1 MKHYYSKS
9 KFVLFQGCSKRLW
22 LEHYKKDE
30 KIEVNNETQLING
43 NLIGDLAMGL
53 FGDFY
58 LAETKDNNLNIQA
71 ENTKKALVR
80 NEKVICEA
88 AFLYENHYC
97 AVDILVKDSDGYSVY
112 EVKST
117 THVEKHYYYDLAY
130 QYYVL
135 KNIGL
140 KINKLNLVH
149 INSDYV
155 LDGELNLNDYFVIN
169 DLTSEVKDKYDEV
182 CSLLEMSD
190 KILDSDIELPSV
202 INSTCNKNGGCPYLA
217 YCRKYNNIPEA
228 NSVFDLYNNRS
239 KIKQVNNNILTFN
252 DLLANGVKLSDI
264 QRRQIDFALNNKEV
278 LYIDKQKVK
287 AFLDSFT
294 FPLYFFDFETY
305 QDIIPKYTGCRP
317 YQQIPFQYSLHILYK
332 DGELEHKEFLGDGL
346 NNPIYD
352 IANSMLNDL
361 GIGGSIVA
369 YNDSFEKSR
378 IKELAYIVTDKK
390 NELFA
395 LVDRFVD
402 LADVF
407 QNGYCYNKQM
417 GGSFSIKSVLP
428 ALFPNDPELNYK
440 NLEGVHKGDEASA
453 AYLALPIMS
462 KEEYDSTR
470 KNLLAYCKLDT
481 YAMVKI
487 YQKLL
492 ELIEK

>member
-1 MKHYYSKS
+1 MMHYYSKS
-9 KFVLFQGCSKRLW
+9 KFVLFQGCHKRLW
-22 LEHYKKDE
+22 LEHFKKDE
-30 KIEVNNETQLING
+30 KVEVNNDNQLING

-53 FGDFY
+53 FGDYY

-71 ENTKKALVR
+71 ENTEKALER

-97 AVDILVKDSDGYSVY
+97 AIDILVKDTDGYSVY

-135 KNIGL
+135 KNFGL
-140 KINKLNLVH
+140 NINKLNLVY

-155 LDGELNLNDYFVIN
+155 LNGQLNLNEYFVIN
-169 DLTSEVKDKYDEV
+169 DLTSEVKDKYYEV
-182 CSLLEMSD
+182 CNLLEMSD
-190 KILDSDIELPSV
+190 KILDSDDEMPSI

-217 YCRKYNNIPEA
+217 YCKKYNNIPEV
-228 NSVFDLYNNRS
+228 NSVFDLYNNKS
-239 KIKQVNNNILTFN
+239 KVKQISSNILTFD
-252 DLLANGVKLSDI
+252 DLLASGVKLSDI
-264 QRRQIDFALNNKEV
+264 QRKQIDFALNNKEEM
-278 LYIDKQKVK
+278 YINKDKVK

-305 QDIIPKYTGCRP
+305 QDIIPKYNGCRP

-332 DGELEHKEFLGDGL
+332 DGKLEHKEFLGDGF
-346 NNPIYD
+346 NSPICD
-352 IANSMLNDL
+352 IAHSMLNDL
-361 GIGGSIVA
+361 GISGSIVA
-369 YNDSFEKSR
+369 YNDAFEKSR
-378 IKELAYIVTDKK
+378 IKELAHLVLEKK
-390 NELFA
+390 TELFA

-453 AYLALPIMS
+453 AYLALSTMNE
-462 KEEYDSTR
+462 EEYHNTR

-492 ELIEK
+492 ELIEN